1 MFKICNT
8 TERPPEW
15 LLSVYLQFMNL
26 NFVVS
31 LPAHLMILIFAIFKT
46 PNGMHSYKITLTN
59 TTIWSTLVLIWMSF
73 VLRPFILFP
82 LPIAIS
88 YGSFMIPNYQHA
100 MFHFNLLII
109 FVLNMLTAMILCFIN
124 LCLYLIQAKIVNHI
138 KMHHALLLGSL
149 AHIISSVFGYF
160 LLNKIYTPNPNL
172 RSEVFGLASENNSDG
187 CLATSLISSY
197 SGVLFGYLPNVNY
210 PIFSFLTWFMFTVIV
225 VVVLA
230 CFSLLIIVLFRGIN
244 KSTRSRT
251 WRFKR
256 NVFLM
261 LSSRTMIPLTLG
273 FIPVIILT
281 YLIYMHHQ
289 SMMLIGNALFALST
303 LQAPVNCL
311 STALIFKPYRRIL
324 LHYITGCL
332 PQDIRERYNQT
343 SSISVIHGRSVF
355 RSSARTSPYH
365 ATKTAQITMIS
376 ANESHRPRQR

>member
-1 MFKICNT
+1 
-8 TERPPEW
+8 
-15 LLSVYLQFMNL
+15 MNL
-26 NFVVS
+26 NFIVS
-31 LPAHLMILIFAIFKT
+31 LPAHLMILAFAIFKT
-46 PNGMHSYKITLTN
+46 PNGMLSYTITLTN
-59 TTIWSTLVLIWMSF
+59 TTVWSTLVLIQNCL
-73 VLRPFILFP
+73 VLRPFVLFP

-88 YGSFMIPNYQHA
+88 YGSFMIPNYQWA

-124 LCLYLIQAKIVNHI
+124 LCLYLVQAKIVDHI

-149 AHIISSVFGYF
+149 AHFSSSVFGYF

-172 RSEVFGLASENNSDG
+172 RSEVFDLASKNYSDG
-187 CLATSLISSY
+187 CLATSLISRH
-197 SGVLFGYLPNVNY
+197 SGVLFGYLPNAHY
-210 PIFSFLTWFMFTVIV
+210 PIFSFLTWFMFTVTV
-225 VVVLA
+225 
-230 CFSLLIIVLFRGIN
+230 IIVLICFSFVISQIFRGIN

-281 YLIYMHHQ
+281 YLIYMNHQ
-289 SMMLIGNALFALST
+289 PMMLIGNALFALSA

-324 LHYITGCL
+324 LRYITGCL
-332 PQDIRERYNQT
+332 PQSIRERYNPT

-376 ANESHRPRQR
+376 ANEPHGPRQR